1 MCIKNT
7 LNAIKPI
14 KLLNSNYYIYENLV
28 HLFIVFCRDFS
39 PSSKKNNAA

>member
-7 LNAIKPI
+7 LDAI

-39 PSSKKNNAA
+39 PSTKKNNAA